1 MALFLFWA
9 IWLLFQ
15 RILIIPLNHSSL
27 MKFPFT
33 QKHTQ
38 PHTHKERVDT
48 NHIIIKKTFAKNITS
63 FIACLR
69 PKIIAYNEGLWE
81 QRNFNPLERPQV
93 SETCSNIDF
102 PNCLTSCMGKTNKE
116 KNENKI
122 HHIPTR
128 VINIIYKF

>member
-9 IWLLFQ
+9 IWFLFQ

-102 PNCLTSCMGKTNKE
+102 PYLFFPCRMLDNLEKQIRKKMKT
-116 KNENKI
+116 
-122 HHIPTR
+122 
-128 VINIIYKF
+128 KFITFQQG